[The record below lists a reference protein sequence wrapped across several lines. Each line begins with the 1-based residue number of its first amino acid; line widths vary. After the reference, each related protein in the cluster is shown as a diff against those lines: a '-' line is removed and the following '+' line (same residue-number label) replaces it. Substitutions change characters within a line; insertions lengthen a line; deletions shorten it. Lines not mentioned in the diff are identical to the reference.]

1 MKLLLKEKLISLVLI
16 YGIIFIPMWLMFFV
30 GRVIPVEHF
39 LGIEPRTFQF
49 KELFGIF
56 FSWLAHYNLMHIT
69 NNSIMLLGLLCP
81 VVIFERKPYHLLIS
95 LIGLSG
101 FLTWLLGGNNTLHFG
116 ASGLVFAIFSYIT
129 ASLLLNKRVEYLI
142 PIAFFSL
149 YYGVAYFTSFAQG
162 LVPTQ
167 FISFA
172 AHFGGL
178 VSGIIV
184 VLIQKK
190 IKRQI

>member
-1 MKLLLKEKLISLVLI
+1 MYK
-16 YGIIFIPMWLMFFV
+16 
-30 GRVIPVEHF
+30 R
-39 LGIEPRTFQF
+39 Q
-49 KELFGIF
+49 
-56 FSWLAHYNLMHIT
+56 
-69 NNSIMLLGLLCP
+69 
-81 VVIFERKPYHLLIS
+81 PYHLLIS

-116 ASGLVFAIFSYIT
+116 ASGLVFAIFSYMT

-162 LVPTQ
+162 LIPTQ